1 MDIRLQKMR
10 KYAKKNLKLLKK
22 AYKKIPRKVKKKK
35 LKNFLLISNS
45 PVQKLRKIIK
55 QEKKEIREKNM
66 VFLNINEVR
75 KVILKKLE
83 NLHCLEQSCY

>member
-22 AYKKIPRKVKKKK
+22 AYKKIPRKVKKKR

-55 QEKKEIREKNM
+55 QEKKRNA
-66 VFLNINEVR
+66 
-75 KVILKKLE
+75 
-83 NLHCLEQSCY
+83 